1 MEVLSGTK
9 VSITDS
15 FKSIVE
21 GIENSDVKLT
31 TTMATLIFLDQLGNS
46 WFRGNVLNRYRYES
60 LVSEPLVKII
70 LAKLESFDLNILIE
84 IIQDHEKETLAFIAR
99 IEITRNLNNS
109 GNIRWF

>member
-9 VSITDS
+9 VSITES

-46 WFRGNVLNRYRYES
+46 WFRGNVLDR
-60 LVSEPLVKII
+60 
-70 LAKLESFDLNILIE
+70 
-84 IIQDHEKETLAFIAR
+84 
-99 IEITRNLNNS
+99 
-109 GNIRWF
+109 